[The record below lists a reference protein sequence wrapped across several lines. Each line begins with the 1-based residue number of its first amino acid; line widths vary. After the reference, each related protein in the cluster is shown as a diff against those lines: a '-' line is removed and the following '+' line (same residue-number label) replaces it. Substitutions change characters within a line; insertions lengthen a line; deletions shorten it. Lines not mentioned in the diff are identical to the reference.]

1 MKNFLLLLFLVSTI
15 AALNSCIDS
24 KTKKTGTIPKVED
37 FNMVNVK
44 NEFQILIPKDLGK
57 TTGLNADA
65 SLQYQNIYQE
75 AYIIVIDEQ
84 IGAYIDT
91 FKELDLYNS
100 DKSFI
105 ENYRETQLQLLA
117 ERIRILKQTEAT
129 STTINKLE
137 ASQLSIDAK
146 VDGIEETL
154 SYFLTFVEGKQK
166 VYLVMCWT
174 TSSKKEEHR
183 ATFETISNSFKLLE

>member
-1 MKNFLLLLFLVSTI
+1 M
-15 AALNSCIDS
+15 DS

-84 IGAYIDT
+84 KGAYIDT
-91 FKELDLYNS
+91 FKKLDLYNN

-129 STTINKLE
+129 FTTINNLE